1 MSFFDSKEEVINLE
15 LTSYGKLLLSKGLL
29 KPEYYSFH
37 DEDVLYDVSYSGLQE
52 NAGVAEVRIQDE
64 TIYVKP
70 LYNFVSPV
78 ALVQKTL
85 NQDNYLSS
93 INNLNEYKVEY
104 FDNSLGESSIY
115 NLYAPAWKIN
125 NLSTVFISSSNDFTN
140 TNLRIPQFEC
150 ILTASF
156 VKTTED
162 KLNQDQQ
169 LAELVSSKL
178 NAVFLEDGTVYFDD
192 FEELVIKIEE
202 LNIDADF
209 DKFEIE
215 VYKIQTNNDGT
226 ESYEIMKMPKQLNF
240 VDDNGLLQNL
250 SVLNLQETIDDSYAT
265 KFLDVLVDKEINDE
279 IACKH
284 ILLSTQNQDAIF
296 NDISICDNVNAKYK
310 TNDLYKIINDRATG
324 RNC

>member
-37 DEDVLYDVSYSGLQE
+37 DEDVLYDVSYSDLQE
-52 NAGVAEVRIQDE
+52 NAGVAEVRIQEE

-70 LYNFVSPV
+70 IYNFVSPTP
-78 ALVQKTL
+78 LIQKAL
-85 NQDNYLSS
+85 NQDNYLQS
-93 INNLNEYKVEY
+93 INNLNEYKVDY
-104 FDNSLGESSIY
+104 FDNSLGVSSIY
-115 NLYAPAWKIN
+115 NLYAPAWNIK
-125 NLSTVFISSSNDFTN
+125 NLSTVFVSSSNNFSN

-156 VKTTED
+156 IKTTED

-178 NAVFLEDGTVYFDD
+178 NAVFLEDGTVYFND
-192 FEELVIKIEE
+192 FEELVIKMEE
-202 LNIDADF
+202 LNTDADF

-215 VYKIQTNNDGT
+215 IFKVQTNNDGT
-226 ESYEIMKMPKQLNF
+226 ESYEIMKLPKELNF

-250 SVLNLQETIDDSYAT
+250 SALNLQEIIDDSYAT
-265 KFLDVLVDKEINDE
+265 KFFDVLVDKEINDE

-296 NDISICDNVNAKYK
+296 NDITICDNVNVKYK
-310 TNDLYKIINDRATG
+310 TNDLYRIINDRATG